1 MFKPEQAGSR
11 LIGAVRASACADAE
25 APFARLADSLRARG
39 LNLAGVKQT
48 NRKREGACRC
58 DMILEDLSS
67 GEVICI
73 SEDRGPEARG
83 CRLDRGALAEA
94 SERVLRAIRCGA
106 DLVIVNKFGKAE
118 SEGGGMRGV
127 IAQAVEE
134 GIPVLVCANAEH
146 HVNLMDFAGDL
157 AVTLPLSEAAIG
169 DWLDDVL
176 SAAPARR
183 CVEA

>member
-94 SERVLRAIRCGA
+94 SERVLRAIRLGA

-157 AVTLPLSEAAIG
+157 AVTLPLSEAAIA

-176 SAAPARR
+176 SAASARR

>member
-1 MFKPEQAGSR
+1 MFMPEQPQAY
-11 LIGAVRASACADAE
+11 LIGAVRAALCADAE
-25 APFARLADSLRARG
+25 APFARLADRLRAQG
-39 LNLAGVKQT
+39 LRLAGVKQI
-48 NRKREGACRC
+48 NRQREGACRC

-94 SERVLRAIRCGA
+94 TERVLRAIRRGA

-146 HVNLMDFAGDL
+146 HLNLIDFAGEL
-157 AVTLPLSEAAIG
+157 AVTLPLSEAVIG
-169 DWLDDVL
+169 EWLDDVL
-176 SAAPARR
+176 PVASARR

>member
-176 SAAPARR
+176 SAASARR

>member
-1 MFKPEQAGSR
+1 MFKPEPAGAH
-11 LIGAVRASACADAE
+11 LIGAVRAAACADAE

-39 LNLAGVKQT
+39 LRLAGVKQT
-48 NRKREGACRC
+48 NVRREGACRC
-58 DMILEDLSS
+58 DMILEDLSG

-83 CRLDRGALAEA
+83 CHLDRGALAEA
-94 SERVLRAIRCGA
+94 SERVLRAMGRGA

-127 IAQAVEE
+127 IAQAVER

-146 HVNLMDFAGDL
+146 HLNLMNFAGDL
-157 AVTLPLSEAAIG
+157 AGALPLSEAAIG
-169 DWLDDVL
+169 AWLDDVL
-176 SAAPARR
+176 TAASGR
-183 CVEA
+183 VEA